1 MNFLTIWFKIKL
13 KFGFIFR
20 EGVKSIILEIFAGPA
35 DRGEYS
41 PSVQN
46 TLYLTAQK
54 VFEKMPEVS
63 RQPSNQIY
71 LPNLYKLCCRLCL
84 ISHCE
89 VFYLFSGGKS
99 LHKSAKCALLWSRLQ
114 QISKDWFYEK
124 WWQCKVYTESFV
136 IVNKSNLVAHEYC
149 RFLIK
154 LVELISA

>member
-54 VFEKMPEVS
+54 VLEKMPEVS
-63 RQPSNQIY
+63 RHPINQIY
-71 LPNLYKLCCRLCL
+71 LLNLHKICCGLCL
-84 ISHCE
+84 ISYCK
-89 VFYLFSGGKS
+89 VFYLF
-99 LHKSAKCALLWSRLQ
+99 Q
-114 QISKDWFYEK
+114 VE
-124 WWQCKVYTESFV
+124 KVYINLPNVHYFGVDYSRFPKIDFVRNDDNVSFIRNAFMIFKFSCTWV
-136 IVNKSNLVAHEYC
+136 VLDRCHCSWIL
-149 RFLIK
+149 
-154 LVELISA
+154 

>member
-54 VFEKMPEVS
+54 VLEKMPEVS
-63 RQPSNQIY
+63 RQPINQIY
-71 LPNLYKLCCRLCL
+71 LLNLHKLCCGLCL
-84 ISHCE
+84 ISYCK
-89 VFYLFSGGKS
+89 VFYLF
-99 LHKSAKCALLWSRLQ
+99 Q
-114 QISKDWFYEK
+114 VE
-124 WWQCKVYTESFV
+124 KVYINLPNVHYFGVDYSRFPKIDFVRNDDNVSF
-136 IVNKSNLVAHEYC
+136 IRNAFMIFNKSNSVALE
-149 RFLIK
+149 
-154 LVELISA
+154 